1 MIHCMLCQYCWL
13 NVQCCQGTYFMVTFC
28 CIMEVH
34 FEVYQGSFVETFQ
47 GYVRHCMSDIRK
59 NFLGVNVTGTP
70 GIRCNALPGNSFLLD
85 LLHFFK
91 WARANYHVSTYI
103 VRFPPS
109 FHIVKTVFGKSLMVY
124 IWLWDVLPGG
134 RGYLG
139 SAFLLTLAETI
150 LSVREAEKA
159 RCCKAEIDKWE
170 REIWQNCQGF

>member
-1 MIHCMLCQYCWL
+1 MLCQHCWL
-13 NVQCCQGTYFMVTFC
+13 NVQCCQGTCFIATFC

-103 VRFPPS
+103 VRFPPFFTS
-109 FHIVKTVFGKSLMVY
+109 WKRS
-124 IWLWDVLPGG
+124 
-134 RGYLG
+134 
-139 SAFLLTLAETI
+139 LTLYQCPETI
-150 LSVREAEKA
+150 DLVAQLTGEEYWVELCWLGLGECDCVGFYSYHVVTWSVRILWYDNIQDNKT
-159 RCCKAEIDKWE
+159 
-170 REIWQNCQGF
+170 FYL